1 VKTRRFNAKR
11 VAACGQVGVT
21 PRNDRGPT
29 ARFVRDDKLLART
42 LLGQVIFYV
51 YEDLLLH
58 SVSLKIGFLNQ
69 VQRFLG

>member
-1 VKTRRFNAKR
+1 MTEA
-11 VAACGQVGVT
+11 QS
-21 PRNDRGPT
+21 

-51 YEDLLLH
+51 YEDFLLH
-58 SVSLKIGFLNQ
+58 SVGLKIGFLDQ